1 LISPSGLKRLG
12 LGLAAVAA
20 AGFGAVAMLPL
31 LVPAA
36 AVREAVKSEIQFV
49 TGLTPVLRGDVSV
62 SVFPSGSVSFSDVML
77 SGDRSSPALTAERL
91 TTHVRFLPLLLG
103 RIEVADVALVR
114 PKILVNVDSAGNSNW
129 SALLETL
136 ARTLTPGASAA
147 GRVMSFS
154 EIRLSGGTLLINDAA
169 TGTIETLDAVELS
182 LAWPSISRSFGATG
196 QFVWRGEKVD
206 ASVSLGDFLA
216 ALNGERSGFKV
227 RLASQLLKLAFDGHL
242 SHRPTLRV
250 EGMLA
255 ADSLSLRSALRWTG
269 QKPLP
274 GGGLGR
280 FALKAQTNVVGSTV
294 ALSSV
299 NVELDGNSAE
309 GVLTFTG
316 NTAGRPSLQGTL
328 AAEELDVSPYVS
340 TVKLL
345 GANERDWSRVPI
357 TLDALTDFELDLR
370 LSAARVAFNG
380 NKFGRTAIATNL
392 RNGRFAVTIGESQ
405 AFGGT
410 LKGSMSIAKAAN
422 GAEVKSQLHFTGVD
436 LETCL
441 DAVFGT
447 RRVEGRG
454 NVTVAMEASG
464 ADMLGL
470 ARTVGGS
477 ATLVATRGALTG
489 VNVEQLLRRLERRP
503 LSGGGEFRSGR
514 TPFDKLAITLK
525 LVDGTASL
533 EDVQLDGPA
542 VKLALAGSAAIP
554 TRDLDLKGIATLIGS
569 PSAANSTAAFE
580 LPFVV
585 RGPWEDPIML
595 PDADSLIRRSG
606 AAAPLLEAVRGGRA
620 REAVRSAIEQL
631 TRGPDKPKADAPAAP
646 TAAAQ

>member
-1 LISPSGLKRLG
+1 
-12 LGLAAVAA
+12 
-20 AGFGAVAMLPL
+20 
-31 LVPAA
+31 
-36 AVREAVKSEIQFV
+36 
-49 TGLTPVLRGDVSV
+49 VSV
-62 SVFPSGSVSFSDVML
+62 SVFPSGSVSFSDVTL
-77 SGDRSSPALTAERL
+77 SGDRNHPALTAERL

-114 PKILVNVDSAGNSNW
+114 PRILVNLDSGGHTNW
-129 SALLETL
+129 SALLDTL
-136 ARTLTPGASAA
+136 ARTLAPGAAA
-147 GRVMSFS
+147 SGRVMSFS
-154 EIRLSGGTLLINDAA
+154 EIRLTGGTLLINDESS
-169 TGTIETLDAVELS
+169 GVVETLDAVELS

-216 ALNGERSGFKV
+216 ALTGDRSGLKV
-227 RLASQLLKLAFDGHL
+227 RMASPLMKAAFDGHV

-250 EGMLA
+250 EGTLA
-255 ADSLSLRSALRWTG
+255 ADSLSLRSALRWAG

-280 FALKAQTNVVGSTV
+280 FALKAQTSVVGTTI

-309 GVLTFTG
+309 GVLTFAG

-328 AAEELDVSPYVS
+328 AADELDVSPYVS

-357 TLDALTDFELDLR
+357 TLDALADFELDLR
-370 LSAARVAFNG
+370 LSAARVTLNG
-380 NKFGRTAIATNL
+380 RKMGRTAIATNL
-392 RNGRFAVTIGESQ
+392 RNGRFAVAIGESQ

-410 LKGSMSIAKAAN
+410 LKGSISVAKADA
-422 GAEVKSQLHFTGVD
+422 GADIKTQLQFTDVD
-436 LETCL
+436 LEACL
-441 DAVFGT
+441 DAVLGT

-454 NVTVAMEASG
+454 NFVLAMEASG

-470 ARTVGGS
+470 TRTAAGA
-477 ATLVATRGALTG
+477 ATLTATRGALSG
-489 VNVEQLLRRLERRP
+489 INVEQLLRRLERRP
-503 LSGGGEFRSGR
+503 LSGGEFRSGR
-514 TPFDKLAITLK
+514 TPFDSLAITLK
-525 LVDGTASL
+525 LVDGKASL
-533 EDVQLDGPA
+533 EDVRLDGPS
-542 VKLALAGSAAIP
+542 VKLAIAGSTSIP
-554 TRDLDLKGIATLIGS
+554 TRDLDLKGIATLVGS
-569 PSAANSTAAFE
+569 PSATNTASAFE

-606 AAAPLLEAVRGGRA
+606 AAAPLLDAVRGGKA
-620 REAVRSAIEQL
+620 RDAVRSAIEQL
-631 TRGPDKPKADAPAAP
+631 TRGAEKPKADTSAP